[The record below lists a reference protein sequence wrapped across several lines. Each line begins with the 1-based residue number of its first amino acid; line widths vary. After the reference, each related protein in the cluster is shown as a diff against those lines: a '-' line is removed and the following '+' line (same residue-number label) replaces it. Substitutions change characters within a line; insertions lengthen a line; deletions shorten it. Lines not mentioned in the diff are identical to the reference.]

1 MNSLMKSA
9 KAIQKRLLLCIGQTL
24 KAFPEMWE
32 MPYIEFYIELQKEL
46 KLTPGEDGAYK
57 KVEHYIRSGLPLPD
71 KFTNEVPI
79 TQEELHNAI
88 KNIFAS
94 RAKKLQL
101 DKKRIQGYSKINEH
115 ILNLID
121 EFYANIKLFEEC
133 MPFLTADFEKYLIS
147 HLIYREAWPPAG
159 KPFTQEDRELLKEAM
174 KSWPLKKIE
183 RNPQL
188 NISEQSLYT
197 LLSSAEL
204 LHVWAK
210 NIERSQERQK
220 GKSKRSASPKADAPL
235 FFL

>member
-1 MNSLMKSA
+1 MKKWRFPHCEFSYE
-9 KAIQKRLLLCIGQTL
+9 KRKSHPKTTTIVYWPNVKGI
-24 KAFPEMWE
+24 WH
-32 MPYIEFYIELQKEL
+32 IELQKEL

-121 EFYANIKLFEEC
+121 EFYANIKLC
-133 MPFLTADFEKYLIS
+133 HPYIS
-147 HLIYREAWPPAG
+147 
-159 KPFTQEDRELLKEAM
+159 
-174 KSWPLKKIE
+174 
-183 RNPQL
+183 
-188 NISEQSLYT
+188 
-197 LLSSAEL
+197 
-204 LHVWAK
+204 
-210 NIERSQERQK
+210 
-220 GKSKRSASPKADAPL
+220 
-235 FFL
+235 